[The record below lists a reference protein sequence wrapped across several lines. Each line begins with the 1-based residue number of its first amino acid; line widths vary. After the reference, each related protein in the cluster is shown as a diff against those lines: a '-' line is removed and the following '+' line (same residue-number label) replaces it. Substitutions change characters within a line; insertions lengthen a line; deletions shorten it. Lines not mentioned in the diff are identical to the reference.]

1 MSRNTVPH
9 RSRRRQAGRRLKAGG
24 ALALLTLIFPA
35 SALAHTGTA
44 AVACTGADFHFT
56 TFAAGSNTVNYNVTV
71 DGASAA
77 HGTLI
82 LNANGGREGTLH
94 VPLAL
99 NDTHKVEAF
108 AWWGPAN
115 VQDQN
120 TRPADSPALASQV
133 LQCPVAPTTTPP
145 VTVTP
150 PGAAAPPA
158 VTTAPAAATPA
169 LAPTPAPTPTN
180 AVAGARARSASARL
194 GVQRSCASRSA
205 RVTVSGRVL
214 RRVTLFVNGRLVR
227 SVTVP
232 AGRRS
237 ITVPVPLR
245 RSGAARQTITARVT
259 FRNGTHSRTLTAGAT
274 RCAHTAVR
282 PQFTG

>member
-1 MSRNTVPH
+1 MSRTTVPH
-9 RSRRRQAGRRLKAGG
+9 RTRSRRKQAARRLKAGG
-24 ALALLTLIFPA
+24 ALALLALIFPA
-35 SALAHTGTA
+35 AALAHTGTA
-44 AVACTGADFHFT
+44 AVACTGADFQFT
-56 TFAAGSNTVNYNVTV
+56 AFAAGANTVNYNVTV

-77 HGTLI
+77 HGTFI

-94 VPLAL
+94 VPLTV

-115 VQDQN
+115 VQDQD
-120 TRPADSPALASQV
+120 TRPVDSPALASQV
-133 LQCPVAPTTTPP
+133 LQCPVTPPTTTPP
-145 VTVTP
+145 PTVTP
-150 PGAAAPPA
+150 PAAAVPPA
-158 VTTAPAAATPA
+158 VTTAPVA
-169 LAPTPAPTPTN
+169 APTPTN

-214 RRVTLFVNGRLVR
+214 RRVTFFVNGRLVR

-259 FRNGTHSRTLTAGAT
+259 FRNGARSRTLTAGAT
-274 RCAHTAVR
+274 RCAQTAVR